1 MYAHQGSL
9 PNARLAL
16 DGMACSRSL
25 GWEGLQLAKFDLSL
39 FSAEIDSQP
48 PASQLQQQ
56 CQAASRI
63 EFELEFDLELFDR
76 PRAVGLLDHLESAL
90 QALVSHPL
98 DSLQLGA
105 FPALPP
111 SEHRQLLHWACPAPE
126 SLGPS
131 LGASRVEAVILRQ
144 AATHPDTIAVRA
156 TAPQPAPCPQT
167 LTYRQLVAMASAW
180 VPAMIRD
187 GRPADAPVVISLPA
201 TSVLLPPALLAV
213 LLAGRPFLLLDPALP
228 AARLQAILS
237 EATPCL
243 VLSATL
249 ASDEIAAVLNI
260 ADLPMNTTPTAPPPP
275 LPPAARQSALF
286 NLIFTSGSTGRPKGA
301 RVEHAAML
309 HRLAWLQATFPLGPG
324 DAVLQKTPLTF
335 DVAVWEFFHPWLGGA
350 AVVLPSVPDMV
361 REPFAVASAL
371 ARERVS
377 LLHMVPSLL
386 GPLLDVLEDAKSR
399 LPGLRWVISAGEPLT
414 RALCDRLARLLPRCQ
429 VWNVY
434 GPCEGDLTAWAYPG
448 PDRWPVAS
456 PIPIGKPIPGTWAL
470 VLSESGRPVPPAT
483 MGELYFGGPGLAAG
497 YLNRDE
503 TRRCFVELPWSQLFP
518 VASADPPSPFCT
530 LRLYRTGDLASY
542 LPDGSLRYHGRRAS
556 DGQVKV
562 HGQRVELAEVEAA
575 LMANANLSVR
585 AAAVVFDRGTGSL
598 VAFVQPARGGVP
610 DGWLA
615 GLRRQLDSALP
626 PAMVPTRI
634 LSTDDFP
641 RTATGKVDRIALLAR
656 AAVERA
662 TILAPPA
669 DGGGGGAHP
678 LGVLGEWL
686 AGLWGNLFGV
696 PPAQVHPAD
705 NFFALGGHSLL
716 AMRLVV
722 RIRRLTGLRAT
733 IRDIFEQPTVAGLT
747 ARLSALLR
755 DSANP
760 VRGGDGDFPSSRPG
774 SPEPPPICVVDD
786 TATTTATT
794 TDNPH
799 EARGGGPVPLTIA
812 QRSVWL
818 ADRMLPAEARSMYN
832 MPLCCAVPARLRVAS
847 LQQALN
853 GLLARH
859 RVLGMN
865 FQAEPTGL
873 PVMVAAM
880 TREEDAPLSVPLTVR
895 DEPPE
900 ASQDWLAQE
909 LAAAAG
915 TPFDLTRELPL
926 RAHLIRPRQGP
937 AYLVLTFHHLV
948 CDGLSLAVVR
958 SDLRHLY
965 AHFAEGVDALEPLPM
980 QFDDYAR
987 WEHQTYFDPSGLRP
1001 SPLLESRLAFWK
1013 SELAGCPGAL
1023 SFPAS
1028 GPRPPTLTHASTR
1041 HREPMPADLHPGLL
1055 ALATAHGCSLFQ
1067 VLLAAL
1073 GVVLARFT
1081 GQADLIIGIPSGQ
1094 RPSLELEGLVG
1105 MAIGGRTAR
1114 GGAGK

>member
-1 MYAHQGSL
+1 MAAGGRMYRTGDLGFLDEAGVLHIRGRADGQVKIRGYRVETGEVESALLRQPGILQAAVVPRATRTALVAYVVLARDDIPPDAGAAVPLPEEAAAQLRTALLASIPEYMVPDLVLRMAALPVGPTGKLHRAGLPRPTRPPPRRPAGPAAPARKACWRASGRNGRRPALAALFEAPTIALLARRIDEIKTVTSPATIDQELLTAARGPRPASVPISQAQHRLWLLNSMMLRAERPMYNVPALWCLRGPWTGSPWQRPSGAAGAPRGPAHGFRAGLEGPEAYLVRPEDCEGTASLTWTPPLVRLRVVRLAGLTPASDSWLVLLVMHHIIADGTSLPLICRDLAALYRHDHLAPLPLMYAHQGSL

-111 SEHRQLLHWACPAPE
+111 
-126 SLGPS
+126 
-131 LGASRVEAVILRQ
+131 
-144 AATHPDTIAVRA
+144 
-156 TAPQPAPCPQT
+156 PQPCAPQT

-228 AARLQAILS
+228 AARLQAIL
-237 EATPCL
+237 
-243 VLSATL
+243 
-249 ASDEIAAVLNI
+249 
-260 ADLPMNTTPTAPPPP
+260 
-275 LPPAARQSALF
+275 QSALF

-470 VLSESGRPVPPAT
+470 VLSDCSRWPPPTRPAHS
-483 MGELYFGGPGLAAG
+483 A
-497 YLNRDE
+497 
-503 TRRCFVELPWSQLFP
+503 RCGST
-518 VASADPPSPFCT
+518 ARA
-530 LRLYRTGDLASY
+530 LASY

-678 LGVLGEWL
+678 LGV
-686 AGLWGNLFGV
+686 
-696 PPAQVHPAD
+696 HPAD

-774 SPEPPPICVVDD
+774 SPEPPPICS
-786 TATTTATT
+786 
-794 TDNPH
+794 
-799 EARGGGPVPLTIA
+799 RWRPVPLTIA

-915 TPFDLTRELPL
+915 
-926 RAHLIRPRQGP
+926 RP
-937 AYLVLTFHHLV
+937 
-948 CDGLSLAVVR
+948 
-958 SDLRHLY
+958 
-965 AHFAEGVDALEPLPM
+965 
-980 QFDDYAR
+980 
-987 WEHQTYFDPSGLRP
+987 
-1001 SPLLESRLAFWK
+1001 
-1013 SELAGCPGAL
+1013 
-1023 SFPAS
+1023 
-1028 GPRPPTLTHASTR
+1028 
-1041 HREPMPADLHPGLL
+1041 
-1055 ALATAHGCSLFQ
+1055 
-1067 VLLAAL
+1067 
-1073 GVVLARFT
+1073 
-1081 GQADLIIGIPSGQ
+1081 
-1094 RPSLELEGLVG
+1094 
-1105 MAIGGRTAR
+1105 
-1114 GGAGK
+1114 